1 MITRVGPRAALGT
14 SFGERRFLRKA
25 TSRRLLSMVLTG
37 ALTCFVALGA
47 SDAVAKK
54 PRKHHG
60 PSAPAGPSLAKLQ
73 ALECAKFNC
82 DANTTVT
89 KLTVLTRGAVHR
101 GSGRTARVGGDGIP
115 TNTWV
120 YPMVLS
126 YDETVTTYSYTGG
139 GYAPIQKV
147 ANTEVTHW
155 REKDNVLREPSGA
168 FVLRFVASSSTC
180 EPSPNACTPSTGG
193 GA

>member
-1 MITRVGPRAALGT
+1 MTPHRPFPRPATTALIAMF
-14 SFGERRFLRKA
+14 SVSAIFGA
-25 TSRRLLSMVLTG
+25 T
-37 ALTCFVALGA
+37 
-47 SDAVAKK
+47 DAVAAHK
-54 PRKHHG
+54 KHH
-60 PSAPAGPSLAKLQ
+60 PPAAPSLAKLQ
-73 ALECAKFNC
+73 ALECAKYNC

-89 KLTVLTRGAVHR
+89 KLMVLSRGNVHR
-101 GSGRTARVGGDGIP
+101 GSGKTARAGGDGIP

-120 YPMVLS
+120 YPMLLS
-126 YDETVTTYSYTGG
+126 YDESVTTYSYTGG
-139 GYAPIQKV
+139 GYTPIQKV

-180 EPSPNACTPSTGG
+180 EPSPNACTPSVGG